1 MHFRDL
7 SEFAK
12 PGVDTDVANLRFKH
26 YQDRL
31 IDLINEMLYERKRIK
46 EAQQK
51 LNNRNQ
57 QNMSASPGFGQA
69 QAASN
74 AMMVN
79 QTSQA

>member
-1 MHFRDL
+1 MTVSFSVFRDL

-46 EAQQK
+46 EAQ
-51 LNNRNQ
+51 
-57 QNMSASPGFGQA
+57 
-69 QAASN
+69 
-74 AMMVN
+74 
-79 QTSQA
+79 